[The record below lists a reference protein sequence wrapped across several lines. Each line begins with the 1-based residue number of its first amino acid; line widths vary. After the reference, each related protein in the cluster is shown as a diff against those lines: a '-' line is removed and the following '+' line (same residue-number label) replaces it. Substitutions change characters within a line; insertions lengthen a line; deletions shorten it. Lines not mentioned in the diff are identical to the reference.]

1 MTLKTSLFNK
11 GIYKSTVRRYLWGSV
26 LYFLLLFMFTV
37 LPTLLSIE
45 PGNRDYFIGAWGRS
59 SLIYEDWNYIF
70 YPIILAMGVSTVVGL
85 LVYRFVHSKKTS
97 VFVHSL
103 PVNRTSVYTSTL
115 AGAFTLMSSPV
126 ILNGLIVLVMSLTS
140 YSKIISVSSC
150 FIWIGIN
157 LMCLFMMFACTT
169 FVAMLTGN
177 TFATVGL
184 NILFHAVVPV
194 IVACFGFVAK
204 QFLFGYVTDN
214 AIINSVVNGNFV
226 VWIFTVASELYAFN
240 YLNISIVRLIVNLVI
255 SVGLYV
261 LAWVLYKKRNLET
274 AEDVAGFKI
283 LNPIFKYLLTFLG
296 ATVSFALFSEF
307 VGEKLA
313 MFIVIVVLISAIM
326 YFASEMILK
335 KSMKVWKKSYK
346 GFICFAVIFTLL
358 IFVFAFTSFF
368 GYETHVPK
376 ADEVESVAVYSYYYN
391 HIPQLS
397 EPDVIDYAI
406 KLHNEFVNNRALLK
420 SDDLYVKLNIEY
432 KLKSGKEVSRAYQVS
447 ENRLSEILKDLYE
460 YESYKA
466 VFEEPLALDVNDIHY
481 IAYHTDSE
489 IRIDGDM
496 MRELHKC
503 VVEDIKDMSYDEIYS
518 PKVSSNTINYIYTDE
533 GYDGKKELFTKS
545 YYLSTAFKKTNEWL
559 ENNTDNLN
567 EYYIGV
573 NNIYQGTDFYIVK
586 NEFVHKKAELFKNEE
601 LNFKGLFWNDSD
613 FTSEGEI
620 CYEIT
625 ADTIE
630 KEYIIHA
637 GKDISENVYNYVIN
651 SDNLVS
657 DSGVLYIYGRTYDGM
672 FQLVDAIEEDELKEF
687 VKSVCK

>member
-37 LPTLLSIE
+37 LPTILAIE
-45 PGNRDYFIGAWGRS
+45 PDNRNYFMGVEGRS
-59 SLIYEDWNYIF
+59 SLIYDGSNYIF

-85 LVYRFVHSKKTS
+85 LVYRFIHSKKTS
-97 VFVHSL
+97 VFTHSL
-103 PVNRTSVYTSTL
+103 PVSRTSVYTSTL
-115 AGAFTLMSSPV
+115 AGAFTLMSAPV
-126 ILNGLIVLVMSLTS
+126 ILNGLIVLVMSLTA

-150 FIWIGIN
+150 FIWIGVN

-177 TFATVGL
+177 TFAMVGL
-184 NILFHAVVPV
+184 NILFHVVVPV
-194 IVACFGFVAK
+194 VVACFGFVAK
-204 QFLFGYVTDN
+204 QFLFGYVANN

-226 VWIFTVASELYAFN
+226 VWIFKLVSELYTFN
-240 YLNISIVRLIVNLVI
+240 QINISVVRLIANFVI

-261 LAWVLYKKRNLET
+261 LGWVLYKKRSLET

-307 VGEKLA
+307 IGEKLA
-313 MFIVIVVLISAIM
+313 MFIVIVALISAIM

-346 GFICFAVIFTLL
+346 GFIGFAVIFTLL

-368 GYETHVPK
+368 GYETYVPK

-391 HIPQLS
+391 DIPELS
-397 EPDVIDYAI
+397 EPGVIDYAVR
-406 KLHNEFVNNRALLK
+406 LHNEFVNNRTLLK
-420 SDDLYVKLNIEY
+420 SDGLYVDLKIEY
-432 KLKSGKEVSRAYQVS
+432 KLKNGKEVSRAYQIS
-447 ENRLSEILKDLYE
+447 EAGLREILNDLYE

-481 IAYHTDSE
+481 IAYQTDSE
-489 IRIDGDM
+489 IRIDGDL

-503 VVEDIKDMSYDEIYS
+503 VVEDIKNMSYYDLYS
-518 PKVSSNTINYIYTDE
+518 TNVWSSFNTINYSFTGE
-533 GYDGKKELFTKS
+533 GYDGKPEIFTRS

-559 ENNTDNLN
+559 NNNM
-567 EYYIGV
+567 
-573 NNIYQGTDFYIVK
+573 NN
-586 NEFVHKKAELFKNEE
+586 
-601 LNFKGLFWNDSD
+601 
-613 FTSEGEI
+613 
-620 CYEIT
+620 
-625 ADTIE
+625 
-630 KEYIIHA
+630 
-637 GKDISENVYNYVIN
+637 
-651 SDNLVS
+651 
-657 DSGVLYIYGRTYDGM
+657 
-672 FQLVDAIEEDELKEF
+672 
-687 VKSVCK
+687 